1 MVSRQICVYL
11 REKKFNNK
19 YNIDFLNMIYNL
31 IALQAAGGN
40 GAGIMNIG
48 LRRLRNSATHLPR
61 ATRLLLPVVS
71 TEKSA
76 M

>member
-19 YNIDFLNMIYNL
+19 YNNDFLNMIYNL

-40 GAGIMNIG
+40 GA
-48 LRRLRNSATHLPR
+48 
-61 ATRLLLPVVS
+61 
-71 TEKSA
+71 
-76 M
+76 